1 MGRLLPP
8 PRSYAAGYAG
18 VQKSFLAPLCSTV
31 LRVATGRRTAKLNE
45 RLPRG
50 RHGLPR
56 ETVTES
62 QRNRILQAMIDVVSE
77 RGYPETR
84 VVDVIGVAGV
94 SRKTFYELFSSKE
107 DCFLAAYDVLLG
119 NLLGDTARGFESKP
133 GASWAERVASGLGE
147 LLKHLAE
154 HPDEARFAIVEVLA
168 AGPKALARRDAALRQ
183 FTGFL
188 DAGRAETSVELPGIT
203 SLSLAGGINE
213 LLYTEILHGAASQ
226 LPSRLPDLM
235 FWITLP
241 FLGPEGAAK
250 ERERTRLSMSEG

>member
-1 MGRLLPP
+1 MGSRPL
-8 PRSYAAGYAG
+8 AAGE
-18 VQKSFLAPLCSTV
+18 SIAP
-31 LRVATGRRTAKLNE
+31 
-45 RLPRG
+45 LPRG
-50 RHGLPR
+50 PHGLAR
-56 ETVTES
+56 EEVLAS
-62 QRNRILQAMIDVVSE
+62 QRGRMLTAISEAVAEKGYAATTVADVVG
-77 RGYPETR
+77 R
-84 VVDVIGVAGV
+84 AGV

-107 DCFLAAYDVLLG
+107 DCFLATYDVLLG

-133 GASWAERVASGLGE
+133 GSPWAERVASGLGE

-168 AGPKALARRDAALRQ
+168 AGPRALARRDAALRQ

-213 LLYTEILHGAASQ
+213 LLYSEILHGAATQ

-241 FLGPEGAAK
+241 FLGPEGAAA
-250 ERERTRLSMSEG
+250 ERERTRLSMLER

>member
-1 MGRLLPP
+1 MASSR
-8 PRSYAAGYAG
+8 RS
-18 VQKSFLAPLCSTV
+18 
-31 LRVATGRRTAKLNE
+31 AKLNE

-62 QRNRILQAMIDVVSE
+62 QRNRIHQAMIEVVAE

-94 SRKTFYELFSSKE
+94 SRKTFYELFDSKE

-119 NLLGDTARGFESKP
+119 NLLGEATEAFESRAGSP
-133 GASWAERVASGLGE
+133 WAERVSEAMGA
-147 LLKHLAE
+147 LLEHLAA
-154 HPDEARFAIVEVLA
+154 HPYEARFAIVEVLA

-188 DAGRAETSVELPGIT
+188 EAGRSETSVELPGIT
-203 SLSLAGGINE
+203 SIAIAGGVNE
-213 LLYTEILHGAASQ
+213 LLYSEILHGAVSR

-235 FWITLP
+235 FWVTLP
-241 FLGPEGAAK
+241 FLGAEEATAQ
-250 ERERTRLSMSEG
+250 RERVRLAMQRS

>member
-1 MGRLLPP
+1 
-8 PRSYAAGYAG
+8 
-18 VQKSFLAPLCSTV
+18 
-31 LRVATGRRTAKLNE
+31 
-45 RLPRG
+45 
-50 RHGLPR
+50 LPR
-56 ETVTES
+56 EAVTES
-62 QRNRILQAMIDVVSE
+62 QRNRIHRAMIEVVSE

-94 SRKTFYELFSSKE
+94 SRKTFYELFDSKE

-119 NLLGDTARGFESKP
+119 NLLNDASNGFEAKA
-133 GASWAERVASGLGE
+133 GTAWAERIAAA
-147 LLKHLAE
+147 LKAVLEHLAA

-188 DAGRAETSVELPGIT
+188 ESGRSETSVDLPGIT

-213 LLYTEILHGAASQ
+213 LLYSEILHGAAAR

-235 FWITLP
+235 FWIVLP
-241 FLGPEGAAK
+241 FLGSDGAAA
-250 ERERTRLSMSEG
+250 ERQRVRLSMQHA